1 MSKSRL
7 RITGLTVAALLGLGM
22 VVTAGAQ
29 NSQHMM
35 MQHCN
40 AEASSRHLMGMDRKD
55 FMRTCLTSPTKR
67 HLALNSQQ
75 RRMRSCNATAKSKGL
90 TGSDRK
96 RFMSSCLRLR

>member
-1 MSKSRL
+1 MSFV
-7 RITGLTVAALLGLGM
+7 RIPALTVAVLLGLGM
-22 VVTAGAQ
+22 AVAAGAQ
-29 NSQHMM
+29 NSQQMM

-40 AEASSRHLMGMDRKD
+40 AEASSRHLMGRSRQD
-55 FMRTCLTSPTKR
+55 FMRTCLSSPSKR

-75 RRMRSCNATAKSKGL
+75 RRMKSCDARAKSKGL

>member
-22 VVTAGAQ
+22 LASAGAQ
-29 NSQHMM
+29 NSQQMM

-40 AEASSRHLMGMDRKD
+40 AEASSRHLMGSSRKD
-55 FMRTCLTSPTKR
+55 FMRTCLRSPTKG

-75 RRMRSCNATAKSKGL
+75 RRMRSCNARAKSKGL
-90 TGSDRK
+90 TGADRK